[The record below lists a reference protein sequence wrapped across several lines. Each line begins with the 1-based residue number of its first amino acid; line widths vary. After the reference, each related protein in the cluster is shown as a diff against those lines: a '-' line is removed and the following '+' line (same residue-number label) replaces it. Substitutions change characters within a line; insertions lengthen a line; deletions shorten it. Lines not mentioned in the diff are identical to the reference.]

1 MNIDNILKNAQKS
14 KKKVHISATIPYDLK
29 VKLDD
34 LSKTNKITLSKLIET
49 ILNEFLEV
57 ASSDTKDY

>member
-1 MNIDNILKNAQKS
+1 MKKEEQMNIDNILKNAQKS
-14 KKKVHISATIPYDLK
+14 KRKVHISATIPYDLK

-49 ILNEFLEV
+49 I
-57 ASSDTKDY
+57 